1 MSCRKLKIARLSSM
15 TACMIGIIRV
25 IGACSVVDQKLF
37 YLYVQLGF
45 ATFAAGAFALEY
57 FRIKGQQSRK
67 RKEMKGYERRKAA

>member
-25 IGACSVVDQKLF
+25 IGACSVADQKLF

-45 ATFAAGAFALEY
+45 STFAAGAFAMEY